1 MAGGSA
7 KGGGGHAEGVA
18 GVRLYVWI
26 YILLLAFTGL
36 SVAVSQLLMDVF
48 GHTPVTVA
56 ILAFSTIKAT
66 FILAYYMHLKYERIW
81 IRMWLYLP
89 LAIFV
94 LVLIGVGPDIYL
106 VLRDLWTH
114 ILTFAGV
121 SGGVHH

>member
-1 MAGGSA
+1 MAGESA
-7 KGGGGHAEGVA
+7 KHGGHAQEA
-18 GVRLYVWI
+18 PGVRLYVWI

-36 SVAVSQLLMDVF
+36 SVAVSQLLMGVF

-89 LAIFV
+89 LVIFV

-106 VLRDLWTH
+106 ALRDLWTH
-114 ILTFAGV
+114 ILTVTGV